1 MGRYRPASDG
11 FRWFNRSGVFTVDIV
26 EGVVNKGIYLNG
38 DRGATF
44 LHFGNYKNSCIS
56 DPTLCGPQG
65 KAPLITPSLSLA
77 LSFPLLSLCLSVSLR
92 LPTAVRL
99 SLLLSFSTHIHVVFL
114 FSHWPNVSLSSLS
127 VFRLS
132 CSFSSLLCSLSL
144 SVSLFSLFISPLL
157 LSSRPL
163 PSLSLISVF
172 LFFFFTSISLPLLLI
187 SLSHI
192 SSLSLSFLVLVAFL
206 SFSLSLDP
214 FSLFFLP
221 LISVFLFTSLS
232 LSLSFIS
239 FSLFLVSHIST
250 SRSLS
255 YLVLSLSLFSFS
267 LACPFLSL
275 LCLLRSCCFIPPP
288 MIPLGGFFPLAML
301 YSLFSHFSP
310 SLSLFPLNSDVSSI
324 LPSSLS
330 LSSSFSPFDLPSVLL
345 DTLKTYFLFTHTS
358 LGCYLRKIRHGA

>member
-1 MGRYRPASDG
+1 M
-11 FRWFNRSGVFTVDIV
+11 
-26 EGVVNKGIYLNG
+26 
-38 DRGATF
+38 
-44 LHFGNYKNSCIS
+44 
-56 DPTLCGPQG
+56 
-65 KAPLITPSLSLA
+65 SLSLLS
-77 LSFPLLSLCLSVSLR
+77 LSFVSLVLFPPCSVLSLSLCLSFLFLSLPCCSLPVLSHLSRLFPSFFFFFLR
-92 LPTAVRL
+92 L
-99 SLLLSFSTHIHVVFL
+99 
-114 FSHWPNVSLSSLS
+114 
-127 VFRLS
+127 
-132 CSFSSLLCSLSL
+132 SLSL
-144 SVSLFSLFISPLL
+144 SYLSLF
-157 LSSRPL
+157 
-163 PSLSLISVF
+163 LIS
-172 LFFFFTSISLPLLLI
+172 
-187 SLSHI
+187 H
-192 SSLSLSFLVLVAFL
+192 LSLSFLVLVAFL

-221 LISVFLFTSLS
+221 LISVFLFTS

>member
-1 MGRYRPASDG
+1 M
-11 FRWFNRSGVFTVDIV
+11 
-26 EGVVNKGIYLNG
+26 
-38 DRGATF
+38 
-44 LHFGNYKNSCIS
+44 
-56 DPTLCGPQG
+56 
-65 KAPLITPSLSLA
+65 SLSLLS
-77 LSFPLLSLCLSVSLR
+77 LSFVSLVLFPPCSVLSLSLCLSFLFLSLPCCSLPVLSHPSRLFPSFFFFFLR
-92 LPTAVRL
+92 L
-99 SLLLSFSTHIHVVFL
+99 
-114 FSHWPNVSLSSLS
+114 
-127 VFRLS
+127 
-132 CSFSSLLCSLSL
+132 SLSL
-144 SVSLFSLFISPLL
+144 SYLSLF
-157 LSSRPL
+157 
-163 PSLSLISVF
+163 LIS
-172 LFFFFTSISLPLLLI
+172 
-187 SLSHI
+187 H
-192 SSLSLSFLVLVAFL
+192 LSLSFLVLVAFL

-288 MIPLGGFFPLAML
+288 PWFLWGVSFLLQCFTLSFLI
-301 YSLFSHFSP
+301 SP
-310 SLSLFPLNSDVSSI
+310 PLSLFPLNSDVSSI

-358 LGCYLRKIRHGA
+358 LGCYLRKIRHGAWPPPYHAAR